1 VSAAEDQAAALRA
14 KHGERWKIWYVPLA
28 LGGYTWCARIHGDDL
43 RNVVHAD
50 TAEHL
55 DEHIGSARKT
65 WPPMP
70 RSPMRPPVTWTAR
83 TEPPKTASAISVD
96 GRRLAAGIRRE
107 TNAR

>member
-55 DEHIGSARKT
+55 DEHIRL
-65 WPPMP
+65 
-70 RSPMRPPVTWTAR
+70 R
-83 TEPPKTASAISVD
+83 EED
-96 GRRLAAGIRRE
+96 LAADAALSDQAGRDLDSDDRP
-107 TNAR
+107 NGA